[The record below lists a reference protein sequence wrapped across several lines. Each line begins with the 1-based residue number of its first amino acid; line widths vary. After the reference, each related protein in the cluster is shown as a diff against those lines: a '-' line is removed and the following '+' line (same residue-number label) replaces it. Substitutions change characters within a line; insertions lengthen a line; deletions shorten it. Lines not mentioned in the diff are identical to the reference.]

1 MRERDVTKSL
11 SYVFDQSHHPHMGR
25 CLKTDK
31 ECTQKK
37 TGSFSTENN
46 IVALSATDTICCGEV
61 EHDAI
66 TCVL

>member
-31 ECTQKK
+31 ECTHKK
-37 TGSFSTENN
+37 LEISQLK
-46 IVALSATDTICCGEV
+46 IILWPYLRQIRSAVGK
-61 EHDAI
+61 
-66 TCVL
+66 

>member
-1 MRERDVTKSL
+1 MASADVSKQTKNA
-11 SYVFDQSHHPHMGR
+11 H
-25 CLKTDK
+25 K
-31 ECTQKK
+31 KK
-37 TGSFSTENN
+37 TGSLSTENN